1 MMLRNGPPKGGH
13 YVLLAVLLAIAMPRA
28 ADGVLGQ
35 VDHLVYTVPDL
46 QQGIDTAE
54 KLFGVRATP
63 GGQHPGLGTRNA
75 LVALGPASYLEIIG
89 PDPEQPPPKDPRR
102 FGIDTLAAPRLAAWA
117 ARESDL
123 DRFAAEAAARGVK
136 LGPVGSGSRKRPDG
150 VLLSWRFTSPS
161 TVLAGGIVP
170 FFIDWGASPH
180 PSQTAAP
187 GATLTVLRSEHPDP
201 SSVTELLR
209 SLGLTMPVAKAAA
222 PALIA
227 EVDCP
232 KGHVTLR

>member
-1 MMLRNGPPKGGH
+1 MSKS
-13 YVLLAVLLAIAMPRA
+13 RA
-28 ADGVLGQ
+28 AAAAGIVCLMGVAAAQ
-35 VDHLVYTVPDL
+35 EKAPAEAVRRVDHLVYAVPDL
-46 QQGIDTAE
+46 ARGVETVE
-54 KLFGVRATP
+54 KLLGIRATP
-63 GGQHPGLGTRNA
+63 GGQHPGAGTRNA
-75 LVALGPASYLEIIG
+75 LLALGPSSYLEIIG

-227 EVDCP
+227 EIDCP